1 MTSYGRASATLF
13 NKQVVVELRS
23 LNSKFLDLRLKLPTN
38 FNERELWVRKYIQSK
53 VLRGKIEANI
63 SYESLEGGDYHVLNK
78 SAFKQYFTDL
88 KSLCTEFNLNLE
100 DLASGILNLPELVA
114 DEEDLLSDSEWSIIQ
129 NTLEAATKELNFHRE
144 EEGEVIKADLIIRA
158 NLIMEHLAM
167 ISPLEELRVNK
178 IRERLLQ
185 NMKEYFQKENL
196 DQNRFEQEI
205 IYYLDKIDITE
216 EKLRLRQHCDYF
228 LAELNNQEI
237 MKGRKLIF
245 ISQEMGREINTLG
258 AKAYASEIQKKV
270 VMMKDELEK
279 IKEQLANAL

>member
-1 MTSYGRASATLF
+1 
-13 NKQVVVELRS
+13 
-23 LNSKFLDLRLKLPTN
+23 LRLKLPTN